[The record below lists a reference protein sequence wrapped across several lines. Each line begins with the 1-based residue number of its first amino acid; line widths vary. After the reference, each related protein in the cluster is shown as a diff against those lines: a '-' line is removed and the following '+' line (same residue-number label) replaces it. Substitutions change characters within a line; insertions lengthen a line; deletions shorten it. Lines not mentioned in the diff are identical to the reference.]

1 MPTTLIS
8 RRWRQAPLSNITNN
22 ETKPMEP
29 TTCGLIALA
38 VLALLCGMRRRRTG
52 VGMREANRKGAE
64 RDAEWKMMRELEAR
78 REWE

>member
-1 MPTTLIS
+1 MHEPWKLLCKTPAGTSLTI
-8 RRWRQAPLSNITNN
+8 IKNN
-22 ETKPMEP
+22 TKPMEP

-52 VGMREANRKGAE
+52 VGEANRKGAK
-64 RDAEWKMMRELEAR
+64 DAEWKMMRELEAR